1 MVVVDMGAE
10 ATEEVVVTW
19 VAAVVATWVAA
30 DIWVVSPGVTWV
42 VSPGVTWVV
51 FPGVTWAASR
61 EVVCRVA
68 EDFQLPPC
76 EVIPGSPAVRRIS
89 QIATLAAPASG
100 EWVPVQS
107 LRIAEARLPP
117 TLPIET
123 LAEWATHAWGAAE
136 SRA

>member
-1 MVVVDMGAE
+1 MGAE
-10 ATEEVVVTW
+10 ATEEEVTW

-42 VSPGVTWVV
+42 A

-123 LAEWATHAWGAAE
+123 LAEWATHA
-136 SRA
+136 